1 MSRRRKRSGHC
12 GLQARHVVMPPTPN
26 AQTPTPVMP
35 TEAVIQTMIRQ
46 GPFAVVLPVTV
57 IFLQPVVV
65 SGRVSTMAINL
76 LAHLAG
82 ISPRM
87 PVLTL
92 TAVMVLEP
100 VILITHQVRPYVPPL
115 RGPAKWTQLVTE
127 MAPARQ
133 LFINRQA
140 TPAGR
145 VAKYAMRL
153 VSVSNRNGGI
163 LV

>member
-76 LAHLAG
+76 LASLVE
-82 ISPRM
+82 IPPRM
-87 PVLTL
+87 PVITL
-92 TAVMVLEP
+92 TPAMAQVPVMQTICPTGPAVM
-100 VILITHQVRPYVPPL
+100 T
-115 RGPAKWTQLVTE
+115 
-127 MAPARQ
+127 
-133 LFINRQA
+133 
-140 TPAGR
+140 
-145 VAKYAMRL
+145 
-153 VSVSNRNGGI
+153 GI
-163 LV
+163 L